1 MKKKFALIA
10 LLLIAAF
17 VLCAC
22 SAGDKTEEPA
32 SQGVGQVPPMEQQN
46 NQPQVADTND
56 WGLPEGYDPASEED
70 TGFYFVDAKYDET
83 GKAVYAGATPI
94 PINPVDMPTATP
106 RPELTF
112 TFGEY
117 TAAKLGLK
125 FSSAIGYQIDD
136 TAGDMYILTEPASAV
151 KDNYAATISL
161 QIIPINSNY
170 DINDLKTDL
179 RNFLLNEK
187 TKYDTWESYSAS
199 SKTLMGQKGYYN
211 NYRASLVDGT
221 IVRGR
226 VHMAIIDKTELLVL
240 HVSCPGWFNTSYMK
254 IYDQIRDTLAKIN

>member
-10 LLLIAAF
+10 LLLIAVF

-22 SAGDKTEEPA
+22 SAGDKTDP
-32 SQGVGQVPPMEQQN
+32 SVPQGVGQVPPMEQQN
-46 NQPQVADTND
+46 NQPGSAQND

-70 TGFYFVDAKYDET
+70 TGYYFVDAKYDET
-83 GKAVYAGATPI
+83 GRAVYAGATPI

-106 RPELTF
+106 RAELTF

-125 FSSAIGYQIDD
+125 FSSAVGYQIDD
-136 TAGDMYILTEPASAV
+136 SASDMYILTEPASAV

-161 QIIPINSNY
+161 QIVPINSGY
-170 DINDLKTDL
+170 DVNDLKTDL

-187 TKYDTWESYSAS
+187 TKYDSWESYSAS

-226 VHMAIIDKTELLVL
+226 VHMAMISKTELLVL